1 VHQIEVHTLSTLG
14 EILNNREETGKI
26 SRWVIELFMYDIVY
40 KPRTAIKAQ
49 ALSDFVVE
57 WTEMQTP
64 PKERG
69 MEYLTINFDDSVQL

>member
-14 EILNNREETGKI
+14 EILNNREETGKF

>member
-1 VHQIEVHTLSTLG
+1 
-14 EILNNREETGKI
+14 
-26 SRWVIELFMYDIVY
+26 MYDIVY
-40 KPRTAIKAQ
+40 KSRTTIKAQ